1 MKLSFSLSAQL
12 FVCCWLVRGENQVF
26 GHVDVLVY
34 VRKRVNPV
42 AGVDKTHA
50 AAAAAIEAPPHHH
63 RSKPSVHFGHK
74 SV

>member
-12 FVCCWLVRGENQVF
+12 FVCWLVCENQVF

-50 AAAAAIEAPPHHH
+50 AAAAIEAPPHHH